1 VNLGLQEKKTAHEA
15 ATSQAGRG
23 GKWEY
28 VSTSIITRTE
38 ENTMMKRLKLERAEM
53 PLTRIELTVTHE
65 DDRNAPECYVNVIKF
80 DADDAEP
87 ILTETVLTLA
97 EHMDVSPLD
106 LLRAVIR
113 QVRRRVWAGRI
124 LGMAQKVA
132 PAPEM
137 EPQKAQIIEIVA
149 R

>member
-1 VNLGLQEKKTAHEA
+1 
-15 ATSQAGRG
+15 
-23 GKWEY
+23 
-28 VSTSIITRTE
+28 
-38 ENTMMKRLKLERAEM
+38 MMKRLKLERAEI